1 MNSDICKLKCSSFSQ
16 TETLLFYY
24 SSLYFSFVPFEI
36 GEWLMVWRKNS
47 IASSLSHATTIFHQ
61 KIKKNYIIAINYLSF
76 GKRFTYFISV
86 IVVYLKT
93 LKQLI
98 AQYAAIAWKLLHLNT
113 KMHNRVRFSQW
124 VSIDGILDKWTPNNK
139 YHIPFVQKGKINFIF
154 SNVKSYILLSAIN
167 YLIAQDD
174 LTIYIINE

>member
-47 IASSLSHATTIFHQ
+47 IASSLSHATTIFHK
-61 KIKKNYIIAINYLSF
+61 KIKNHIIAINYLSF

-98 AQYAAIAWKLLHLNT
+98 AQYAAIAWKLLRLNT

-139 YHIPFVQKGKINFIF
+139 FVQKGKINSIF

>member
-61 KIKKNYIIAINYLSF
+61 KIKKSYHCNKLSILWKAF
-76 GKRFTYFISV
+76 HLSNSSILKNIKTTYSSLWHHC
-86 IVVYLKT
+86 LK
-93 LKQLI
+93 
-98 AQYAAIAWKLLHLNT
+98 AIAFEYKNAQLGSVFPVGL
-113 KMHNRVRFSQW
+113 
-124 VSIDGILDKWTPNNK
+124 SIDGILDKWTPNNK
-139 YHIPFVQKGKINFIF
+139 YHIPFVQK
-154 SNVKSYILLSAIN
+154 
-167 YLIAQDD
+167 
-174 LTIYIINE
+174 ER

>member
-61 KIKKNYIIAINYLSF
+61 KIKKSYHCNKLSVN
-76 GKRFTYFISV
+76 RNQTYFISV
-86 IVVYLKT
+86 ILVYLKT

-98 AQYAAIAWKLLHLNT
+98 IATASTWKLLHLNI
-113 KMHNRVRFSQW
+113 KMHNWARFSQW
-124 VSIDGILDKWTPNNK
+124 VFQLMASW
-139 YHIPFVQKGKINFIF
+139 
-154 SNVKSYILLSAIN
+154 
-167 YLIAQDD
+167 
-174 LTIYIINE
+174 INEHQITNIIFHLCKKER